1 MMEVNKTQKA
11 ILRHVQI
18 SPSKARLVIGLIKG
32 KQVDEA
38 EAILRALPH
47 KAARLILKVVKSA
60 AANAVNNAHQDREE
74 LIVSKAYVNM
84 GTPWKRMQPRGM
96 GRGDI
101 IKKRTSHICVEVT
114 PEVE

>member
-1 MMEVNKTQKA
+1 MEDIKTQKA
-11 ILRHVQI
+11 ILRHAPI
-18 SPSKARLVIGLIKG
+18 SPTKARLVICMIRG

-47 KAARLILKVVKSA
+47 KAAKLILKVLKSA
-60 AANAVNNAHQDREE
+60 AANAVHNANADRDA
-74 LIVSKAYVNM
+74 LKVSKAYINM
-84 GTPWKRMQPRGM
+84 ATPWRRVQPRGM
-96 GRGDI
+96 GRADG

>member
-1 MMEVNKTQKA
+1 MEVTKTQKA
-11 ILRHVQI
+11 VLRHVQI
-18 SPSKARLVIGLIKG
+18 SPRKARLVIGMIRG

-38 EAILRALPH
+38 EAILHALPH
-47 KAARLILKVVKSA
+47 KAAKLILKVVKSA
-60 AANAVNNAHQDREE
+60 AANAVHNDHQDRQT
-74 LIVSKAYVNM
+74 LKVTKAYINM
-84 GTPWKRMQPRGM
+84 GTPWRRIQPRGM

>member
-1 MMEVNKTQKA
+1 MEVNKTQKA

-18 SPSKARLVIGLIKG
+18 SPSKARLVIGLIRG

-47 KAARLILKVVKSA
+47 KAAKLILKVLRSA
-60 AANAVNNAHQDREE
+60 AANATHNAHQDREE
-74 LIVSKAYVNM
+74 LKVSAAYINM
-84 GTPWKRMQPRGM
+84 GTPWRRIQPRGM

-101 IKKRTSHICVEVT
+101 IKKRTSHICVEVS